1 MRPEPKWWESTD
13 NVLLLARQLHDDGEW
28 DTELGIRNI
37 LRFFEKPWNYDEEW
51 KLRNEKS
58 DEKKEEERP
67 V

>member
-1 MRPEPKWWESTD
+1 MRSEPKWWESTD
-13 NVLLLARQLHDDGEW
+13 NVLLLARQLNDDGEW

-37 LRFFEKPWNYDEEW
+37 LRFFEKPWNYDEW